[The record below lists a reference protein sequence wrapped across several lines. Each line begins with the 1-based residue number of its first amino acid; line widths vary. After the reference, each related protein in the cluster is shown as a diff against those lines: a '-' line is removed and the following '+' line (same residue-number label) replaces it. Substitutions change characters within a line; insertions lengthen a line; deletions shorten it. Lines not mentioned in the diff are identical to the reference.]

1 MIEMKPSQATNSRS
15 GIAWNPSLAS
25 LPFSPIRKMFNAA
38 AQMEDVVHLSI
49 GQPDFQP
56 SPHIIEAYVRAVR
69 DGKTRYEMDAG
80 LSELRQ
86 AIAEFYS
93 RSYGISLGEENVLVT
108 TGCCQAMYM
117 ALTAAV
123 KPGGEVI
130 VIEPVFVLGHVAE
143 MAGATLRRIVTT
155 ADNGYQV
162 DPQQV
167 IDAINDRTTA
177 VMLNSPGNPS
187 GTVYSRETLEA
198 ICEAV
203 SDRGISLISDEVYD
217 RLILD
222 DVPYTST
229 LVANPTLDNLIMA
242 SSVSKT
248 YSLAG
253 LRVGWAISSE
263 KNIEALQRFHM
274 FVSTTE
280 NTPGQWAVLEAF
292 RSDQAPVDEMVAEY
306 RRRRDR
312 IVELVEETPLMTGYR
327 PGGAFFITPSFPQ
340 GTDSFDLAM
349 RMLQE
354 IRVCTVPGGT
364 FGESCNNALRLS
376 YSTSMDQI
384 EEAFR
389 RMIPWLAQQSF

>member
-1 MIEMKPSQATNSRS
+1 MTRSHKNDRLS
-15 GIAWNPSLAS
+15 GIDWNPALGA

-38 AQMEDVVHLSI
+38 AKMEDVVHLSI
-49 GQPDFQP
+49 GQPDVQP
-56 SPHIIEAYVRAVR
+56 APHIIEAHIRALR
-69 DGKTRYEMDAG
+69 DGKVRYELDAG
-80 LSELRQ
+80 LPELRHT
-86 AIAEFYS
+86 IADFYS
-93 RSYGISLGEENVLVT
+93 RRYGIELVEENVLIT
-108 TGCCQAMYM
+108 TGCCQSMYM
-117 ALTAAV
+117 ALSAAV

-130 VIEPVFVLGHVAE
+130 VIEPVFVLAHIAE

-167 IDAINDRTTA
+167 IDAINERTCA
-177 VMLNSPGNPS
+177 VMINSPGNPT
-187 GTVYSRETLEA
+187 GTVYDRETLET
-198 ICEAV
+198 ICHAV

-222 DVPYTST
+222 DEPYTSA
-229 LVANPTLDNLIMA
+229 LAVNPTLDNLIMT

-253 LRVGWAISSE
+253 LRVGWTISSAE
-263 KNIEALQRFHM
+263 NIEALQRFHM
-274 FVSTTE
+274 FISTTE

-292 RSDQAPVDEMVAEY
+292 QGDQTPVQQMVAEY

-312 IVELVEETPLMTGYR
+312 IVELVDETPHMTGYH
-327 PGGAFFITPSFPQ
+327 PGGAFFITPSFPE

-349 RMLQE
+349 RMLEE
-354 IRVCTVPGGT
+354 ISVCTVPGGT
-364 FGESCNNALRLS
+364 FGQSCNNALRLS